1 MKKYELTDETKK
13 INGKTLYRIKA
24 LKNLEYDNIKAGDLG
39 GFVEKE
45 KNLSHYGNCWIY
57 HNSCV
62 YDKARVSGNAKII
75 GECNIYDRAKIS
87 DNAWVENSEIFNDAY
102 IFDNGRVY
110 NCIVKDNSNIFGDAH
125 IYRNCT
131 ISGKSR
137 IYGEVQVKDD
147 STLQNVFIYGNGS
160 ITTSELYGSFISD
173 KVNII
178 NGYIKGEEYIYISNL
193 NGFNGGLITNV
204 TAYKTKDDDIYIN
217 MCYDGFK
224 GTLNEYKIFIKA
236 KEEDGEDVE
245 MYRAIYNLIKARFN

>member
-1 MKKYELTDETKK
+1 MKKFELTNETKI

-24 LKNLEYDNIKAGDLG
+24 LKNFEYDNIKIGDLG

-45 KNLSHYGNCWIY
+45 KNLSQYGNCWIY

-62 YDKARVSGNAKII
+62 YDKARISGNAKII

-87 DNAWVENSEIFNDAY
+87 DNAWIENSEIFNDAY

-147 STLQNVFIYGNGS
+147 SMLDNVFIYGNGS
-160 ITTSELYGSFISD
+160 ITTSELYGSFIS
-173 KVNII
+173 
-178 NGYIKGEEYIYISNL
+178 
-193 NGFNGGLITNV
+193 
-204 TAYKTKDDDIYIN
+204 A
-217 MCYDGFK
+217 
-224 GTLNEYKIFIKA
+224 
-236 KEEDGEDVE
+236 
-245 MYRAIYNLIKARFN
+245 